1 MAWQLERS
9 FFLRRVRSNFIC
21 IVSLLRPSNAKSASL
36 VAPDVH
42 VSRLC
47 PMEKINR
54 KFSRL
59 HGQIKVVVSRLG
71 RDIINQKLKWK
82 ITYDTA
88 SDTLRRKHF
97 CIHVALLD
105 MIWRHWN
112 AIASHFSR
120 RLDGF
125 FSRLSVFVRAGSSR
139 RESNGKKRSRRTIS
153 VQRVHLSLQIWY
165 VQQHRERQARG
176 AKKNVQE
183 TRIFNMKMTF
193 YVFNDDRVVVIVRR
207 TAAAAIVHRRRSIG
221 ERWAGVCEMWN
232 W

>member
-1 MAWQLERS
+1 MAVWEK
-9 FFLRRVRSNFIC
+9 FFFWDEWDQISSSSSPCYVHQTPSRPPSLRLMSMCPGCVRWRRLIENFHAC
-21 IVSLLRPSNAKSASL
+21 MDKSKS
-36 VAPDVH
+36 
-42 VSRLC
+42 S
-47 PMEKINR
+47 
-54 KFSRL
+54 S
-59 HGQIKVVVSRLG
+59 VVWG
-71 RDIINQKLKWK
+71 DIINQKLKWK

-97 CIHVALLD
+97 CIHAALLD

-120 RLDGF
+120 RLVGF
-125 FSRLSVFVRAGSSR
+125 FSRFFLFLCALARLVERA
-139 RESNGKKRSRRTIS
+139 EQQKRSRRTIS

-207 TAAAAIVHRRRSIG
+207 TAAAAIVHRRRSIE